1 MASGIYDVFKVDL
14 MDASVNIASGGDTL
28 QVALLDNSHAFT
40 ASDTVWGS
48 ISANEIAGT
57 GYSAGGETL
66 ANQTVSLA
74 SNTATFDGDDTSWTS
89 ATFTCYHAA
98 IYDSTNTSSLI
109 CSIDFGGAQTVTAG
123 TFTIEWNANG
133 IISLA

>member
-14 MDASVNIASGGDTL
+14 MDGSVNVSSGGDTL
-28 QVALLDNSHAFT
+28 NVALYDNSHAFT
-40 ASDTVWGS
+40 AGDTVYTVT
-48 ISANEIAGT
+48 NEISGT
-57 GYSAGGETL
+57 GYSAGGAAL

-74 SNTATFDGDDTSWTS
+74 SNTATFDADDTSWTT
-89 ATFTCYHAA
+89 ATFTTYHAV
-98 IYDSTNTSSLI
+98 IYDVTNTNSLI
-109 CSIDFGGAQTVTAG
+109 ASIDFGGAQTVTAG